1 MPSVKFSQTTKNGE
15 SPNPV
20 SLPPARTTAKSAET
34 RARIIE
40 GAIRSLETHGIS
52 EVTTRRIATA
62 ANVQLATLHY
72 HFDSK
77 EALLLAVLDR
87 LNAAMIE
94 SLRQIGRDLAIE
106 ARLDAMIRASWRH
119 VNSTRHKQIAQ
130 IELTLFALR
139 SAGTQWLAARQYEAY
154 VAVYADLIVDEID
167 LPRPEAETA
176 ALALGRFILC
186 GLDGLILQSFSL
198 RDEAAARA
206 GIDTLVVAARDYLR
220 RLTAPPIV

>member
-1 MPSVKFSQTTKNGE
+1 MKFSQTTKNERG
-15 SPNPV
+15 PD
-20 SLPPARTTAKSAET
+20 PAPAALVRTTPKSAET

-40 GAIRSLETHGIS
+40 GAIRSLETHGIA
-52 EVTTRRIATA
+52 EVTTRRIAAA

-94 SLRQIGRDLAIE
+94 ALRQIGRDLAIE
-106 ARLDAMIRASWRH
+106 ARLDALIRASWRH
-119 VNSTRHKQIAQ
+119 VTSTRDKQIAQ

-154 VAVYADLIVDEID
+154 VAVYADLLID
-167 LPRPEAETA
+167 GIELPRAEAERA

-198 RDEAAARA
+198 RDEAAAQA
-206 GIDTLVVAARDYLR
+206 GIDALAVAARDHLR
-220 RLTAPPIV
+220 RLTATRLV